1 MKKKIVLAVIF
12 LIGMGVFAYPI
23 VSNLFSTQVHK
34 SVVRDYDKTVK
45 GMTAEELQLEKEKAD
60 RHNEELAGMDHE
72 FVDPFLEEAGSGEA
86 EESRSYYDAL
96 NIGPAIGSLEIPKI
110 DADLPI
116 YHGTSEEVLS
126 QGVGHL
132 EQSSLP
138 TGKPGTHSVLTA
150 HRGLPTAKM
159 FRHLN
164 RMEIGDKF
172 YVKVLDETMAYEV
185 QHIEAVLPDET
196 GWLQMKEGE
205 ELVTLLTCDPYMI
218 NTHRLL
224 VTGKRVPFVPE
235 DEEQIAALEEDVQW
249 HVYALAALALLIVGF
264 IIYLIRKKVAKREKV

>member
-12 LIGMGVFAYPI
+12 LIGLGVFAYPI
-23 VSNLFSTQVHK
+23 VSNLFSTQVHQ
-34 SVVRDYDKTVK
+34 SVVSEYDKTVK

-72 FVDPFLEEAGSGEA
+72 FVDPFLETAGSGED

-110 DADLPI
+110 GADLPI

-224 VTGKRVPFVPE
+224 VTGKRVPFEPE
-235 DEEQIAALEEDVQW
+235 DEEQIAALEEELQW
-249 HVYALAALALLIVGF
+249 HVYALAALALLIVGYIF
-264 IIYLIRKKVAKREKV
+264 YLIRKKVAKREEV